1 MFFKLKWQVAKPAY
15 NIRCYLFDLCSLE
28 RRRELY
34 SIIFIRDIVH
44 YRIKCDVLVSLLN
57 FYFPAR
63 ALRETFHFRLP
74 KLKSNFAFNNPIF
87 RCMSITNKIINLID
101 IFNNVSP
108 DTFKKNTVI
117 VIDQFYRK

>member
-1 MFFKLKWQVAKPAY
+1 MRFLFFKLKWQVEKPAY

-63 ALRETFHFRLP
+63 AFHETFHFR
-74 KLKSNFAFNNPIF
+74 N
-87 RCMSITNKIINLID
+87 
-101 IFNNVSP
+101 
-108 DTFKKNTVI
+108 
-117 VIDQFYRK
+117 